1 MPDRGWACKWSAW
14 FSLFLCCG
22 ILVSLCEAAD
32 IGWSCEDLHSAW
44 ECFSLLQHKSD
55 PLQPLAPYTPAQS
68 QSSKTPSVRPQGKSD
83 LLAQPTR
90 PPQAAQLGQSC
101 FLLFP
106 HLAYAGSHLS
116 GFFHMFPP
124 PWMPSALTPLT
135 VFFSFQI
142 PYQGSL
148 PPWTLPAHPGRVD
161 SSFLWFP
168 QAWLSPL
175 SLKDIFL
182 FHQTPCAQGQTQ
194 NIYSIKMKKGRSKNI
209 HILYPWIALAFEP

>member
-1 MPDRGWACKWSAW
+1 MSGPRSWCYQAGVPDRGCACKCSAR

-68 QSSKTPSVRPQGKSD
+68 QPSKTPSVRPQGKSE

-106 HLAYAGSHLS
+106 RLAYAGSHLS
-116 GFFHMFPP
+116 GFIHTFPP

-135 VFFSFQI
+135 VFSSFQI
-142 PYQGSL
+142 PPPRISSSMNPPC
-148 PPWTLPAHPGRVD
+148 PPWQGWFFLPVVPTGLVVTTVLERHLP
-161 SSFLWFP
+161 
-168 QAWLSPL
+168 LSPD
-175 SLKDIFL
+175 SLCPGQNTEYL
-182 FHQTPCAQGQTQ
+182 F
-194 NIYSIKMKKGRSKNI
+194 N
-209 HILYPWIALAFEP
+209 